1 MKNILII
8 GGAGFVGS
16 NLAFKLKNDNYKVT
30 VLDNLVR
37 RGAENNIPIF
47 KKLGISFIHG
57 DTRNKEDIN
66 CLDNYDVILD
76 CAAQPSAI
84 NYKNPNFDITN
95 NTYGVLNVLDYCR
108 DRKAGLIFWS
118 TNKCY
123 TGKVCNSVKT
133 KVNKNRL
140 VFDMDQD
147 KFDGFDAEFGF
158 NENLTL
164 NGNDHSIYGVS
175 KVMAD
180 LMIQEYADAYKIPSI
195 CNRFSCLAGPNQW
208 GKAEQGWMTWFAIAN
223 KLKLPIE
230 VYGFDGLQVRDYLF
244 IDDIYNL
251 IKKQIEN
258 IDNYFGEV
266 FNVGGGNEY
275 STSIK
280 EAIGLI
286 ENNYSKFTDVKYFQ
300 ETRRADQAVYIS
312 DNRKVKKAFNWEPSI
327 KIEQGY
333 EQIFE
338 WINQEKTL
346 TILEQIYN

>member
-1 MKNILII
+1 MKKILII

-16 NLAFKLKNDNYKVT
+16 NLAFRLKNDNYKVT

-37 RGAENNIPIF
+37 RGCENNIPIF
-47 KKLGISFIHG
+47 KKLGISFVHG

-66 CLDNYDVILD
+66 HLDDYDVILD

-108 DRKAGLIFWS
+108 ERGSGLIFWS

-123 TGKVCNSVKT
+123 TGKVCNNIKIKNT
-133 KVNKNRL
+133 KGKFE
-140 VFDMDQD
+140 FDDQTS
-147 KFDGFDAEFGF
+147 FDGFDPKFGF

-164 NGNDHSIYGVS
+164 DGNDHSIYGVS

-180 LMIQEYADAYKIPSI
+180 LMIQEYADAYKIRSI
-195 CNRFSCLAGPNQW
+195 SNRFSCLAGPNQW

-230 VYGFDGLQVRDYLF
+230 IYGFQGMQVRDYLF
-244 IDDIYNL
+244 IDDLYSL
-251 IKKQIEN
+251 IKKQIDN
-258 IDNYFGEV
+258 LDNYFGEV
-266 FNVGGGNEY
+266 FNVGGGKDY

-280 EAIGLI
+280 EAIDFI
-286 ENNYSKFTDVKYFQ
+286 EAKYSKFVDIKFFE
-300 ETRRADQAVYIS
+300 ETRRADQAIYIS
-312 DNRKVKKAFNWEPSI
+312 DNRKVKQAFDWQPSI
-327 KIEQGY
+327 KLEQGY

-338 WINQEKTL
+338 WINQENTL
-346 TILEQIYN
+346 TILKEIYN